1 MAKGYW
7 IGRVDVYDEDGY
19 KSYIA
24 ANAAVFKK
32 HGARFLVRGAP
43 ATLKEGRARAR
54 NVVLEFESYQAAL
67 DCYNS
72 PEYQQALA
80 LRKPVSA
87 ANLIIIEGYDDPQS

>member
-7 IGRVDVYDEDGY
+7 IAGVDVYDEDGY
-19 KSYIA
+19 KSYVV
-24 ANAAVFKK
+24 ANGPVFRKF
-32 HGARFLVRGAP
+32 GGRFLVRGAR
-43 ATLKEGRARAR
+43 ATLKEGQCRAR
-54 NVVLEFESYQAAL
+54 NVVIEFASYQAAL